1 MAWSG
6 RGVASVGAFGR
17 ILVWAALCCVGCGP
31 GSKAPPRFDVS
42 GQVTFGGKPVPSGSI
57 YFEADSSR
65 GNAGPVSI
73 VGIENGRYDTQA
85 ARVAGPVQGP
95 LVVRITGNPQ
105 LEPGG
110 DPQPPLFPEYTTA
123 VELVPG
129 REKITFDFDVPLNP
143 RPAGSR
149 NRSK

>member
-1 MAWSG
+1 
-6 RGVASVGAFGR
+6 
-17 ILVWAALCCVGCGP
+17 
-31 GSKAPPRFDVS
+31 
-42 GQVTFGGKPVPSGSI
+42 VTFGGKPVPSGSI
-57 YFEADSSR
+57 YFEADGSR

-73 VGIENGRYDTQA
+73 VGIENGRFDNKA